1 MVKQRSMRA
10 PLGRLDGA
18 RPTGH
23 AGAGLGGE
31 KLSREK
37 GENKRP
43 EFLCDKHGWSLL
55 LVAILLDMSTIMAHF
70 EDAFW
75 AGPQDL
81 GR

>member
-1 MVKQRSMRA
+1 MCGRDMGREYRLYN
-10 PLGRLDGA
+10 PLV
-18 RPTGH
+18 
-23 AGAGLGGE
+23 
-31 KLSREK
+31 SSIEK
-37 GENKRP
+37 GDDENKRP

-55 LVAILLDMSTIMAHF
+55 LVAAVLDMSTIMAHF

>member
-1 MVKQRSMRA
+1 MRA
-10 PLGRLDGA
+10 TRATGGRSYLG
-18 RPTGH
+18 
-23 AGAGLGGE
+23 
-31 KLSREK
+31 KK

-55 LVAILLDMSTIMAHF
+55 LVAAVLDMSTIMAHF